1 MKFTVGY
8 RQLADGE
15 FAAIIDEYQACVQE
29 VFFAWPLEASGRN
42 AAGVDDPWYLPQMLD
57 DLALL
62 RDMGI
67 KLDLL
72 YNATCYGAWAVSR
85 KFELQIAKRLEFLA
99 QNDLLPEVITTASPF
114 VARTVKRFDPAIE
127 IRASVNLRID
137 SAAALEYGSAYFDS
151 FYIRRD
157 RQRDLAFAAEMKQHA
172 DRLGKQMLMLV
183 NSGCL
188 GNCPSQQFHDN
199 LIAHSSE
206 ASFIDNCRDWEY
218 HLCREMYAKPEQRV
232 EILRSSWI
240 RPEDLAAYEPY
251 IKLAKL
257 ATRQTSDI
265 RRVLRAYSTGR
276 YHGNLLD
283 LLEPGFT
290 AMFHPYYIDNGRF
303 PALWQTT
310 AKACSSF
317 CSHCGKCD
325 EVWRQ
330 VLRQD

>member
-8 RQLADGE
+8 RQLADDE
-15 FAAIIDEYQACVQE
+15 FADIIAEFRNHVGE
-29 VFFAWPLEASGRN
+29 VFFAWPLDASGRN
-42 AAGVDDPWYLPQMLD
+42 AAGADDPWYLSRLLN
-57 DLALL
+57 DLQCL
-62 RDMGI
+62 REMGI

-72 YNATCYGAWAVSR
+72 YNATCYGTWAVSR
-85 KFELQIAKRLEFLA
+85 KFEQEIIDRLKFLA
-99 QNDLLPEVITTASPF
+99 RSELLPEVITTASPF
-114 VARTVKRFDPAIE
+114 VAHAVKQFHPAIE
-127 IRASVNLRID
+127 VRASVNLKID
-137 SAAALEYGSAYFDS
+137 SAAALEYGSNYFDS
-151 FYIRRD
+151 FYLRRD
-157 RQRDLAFAAEMKQHA
+157 RQRDLTFAAEMKQHA

-188 GNCPSQQFHDN
+188 SNCPSQQFHDN

-206 ASFIDNCRDWEY
+206 AVFVDNCRDWEY

-240 RPEDLAAYEPY
+240 RPEDLAAYEPF
-251 IKLAKL
+251 ITLAKL

-283 LLEPGFT
+283 LLEPGFS
-290 AMFHPYYIDNGRF
+290 AMFHPYYLDNDRF
-303 PALWQTT
+303 PPLWQTT

-317 CSHCGKCD
+317 CTHCGKCA